1 MKNKTITLRCTLQI
15 ICMFIILQMFDFNSF
30 AQNDTLFI
38 HISETVDF
46 YPLND
51 IDSLTFYQ
59 GTQATEDS
67 ILLWSG
73 PFILSKY
80 QVTAIDSLSF
90 NNFPTIHQPLIA
102 YCDGVPFYTDIRDHA
117 VYRTVKIG
125 AQCWLKENLRYL
137 PAIYQ
142 SSSVSTSEPRYYVY
156 DYSGNSVMDAQS
168 SLNYQ
173 LYGVLY
179 NWKAANQ
186 VCPKGWR
193 LPANDDWDSLK
204 FYLIENQ
211 YNFDDSSTDNK
222 IAKALSGSKP
232 ELQNG
237 LWTNSLIPGTPGDFA
252 FELKRNLSGFSV
264 LPAGHLNSTQ
274 FSNINAKTY
283 FWSKTDSSDFFNF
296 SRYISYDDIA
306 LNSEIMPKESGLSV
320 RCISERL
327 QVFTD
332 SVSDLRHNKAT
343 LNGRVI
349 VGPEPIIQK
358 GFYWK
363 KLSENVWHLEMLP
376 NDNLNFELLNLDTGT
391 TYQYVA
397 YVISLNE
404 TLFGDTLS
412 FTTYSYPI
420 CPGMPTF
427 TDSRDNEVY
436 KTVLI
441 GSQCW
446 MKENLRYLPIISS
459 VNNNSSIPL
468 YYVYGYT
475 GTDLMEAKLQPNY
488 STFGVLY
495 NRKAALNGTANS
507 SNVPSGLK
515 GICPQ
520 GWHVPSQNEYL
531 ILASIYGGWM
541 QAGAAMKDT
550 YLWSDPSYSTNNSH
564 FSALPGGKIN
574 FSTFSNLLN
583 SGSFWTSTSLSA
595 NYDFIVYNLNTSNP
609 AIVYTYESSFSG
621 SFSLRCL
628 RNELIMS
635 IDSVINITNN
645 SAKIYGM
652 ITPGYDSTYSR
663 GIAWKLANDT
673 TWNYHTVGTMSFN
686 ATLIHLNSNSTYKVC
701 CFVNDVTG
709 YKYGDTTTFI
719 TAHLLP
725 SPKIPYV
732 YFVNHNSAII
742 KSSVIPGTISSFYY
756 WFRYKDVDSL
766 NWNYSYHVGYQN
778 MDSLHNLVTNH
789 SYSLQLMLVCGTDT
803 IYSPIQHFV
812 TTKTTPCPGLQ
823 TYTDPRD
830 GNLYNTVFI
839 NNTCWLKENLRYLP
853 SVVPSSTISNS
864 VPYYY
869 VYNYNDTNVVNAKN
883 TLEYQTTGVLYNWS
897 AAMNGE
903 QSYNGVPSINQGICP
918 PGWQFPSLSEWSK
931 LHNFLIQDTT
941 YTTPHC
947 GYNSVAKA
955 LSGSAPISQGGLWA
969 DINSNCAA
977 GDTTFYYKRNL
988 TGMTF
993 LPGGFLNY
1001 NSFVSYNYV
1010 SLFWSS
1016 SYASQSYANGCQ
1028 LSYSDPYFFSS
1039 MVTMDSKTGMSV
1051 RCVKQV
1057 VTIING
1063 IKVSNIFMDKA
1074 TINGQIIPGNDSILT
1089 KGIKIKSLNDSIWN
1103 TIYLIN
1109 DSISEIINGL
1119 DTGMT
1124 YEYFIFAFTNND
1136 STYSSIF
1143 QFQTLGFKPCNGF
1156 PTIIDP
1162 RDNTIYNTL
1171 QVGKRCWIRENLRYL
1186 PIVHHPDSISS
1197 QESRYYVYGFY
1208 QNSVDSAR
1216 IDSLYIKFGTLYNY
1230 KSIKNACP
1238 NGWHLPQ
1245 NNEWDTLKNQL
1256 IKLGYN
1262 YNQQFTGNKIAK
1274 SLSGSNSIS
1283 NGGMWAN
1290 SQNIGAPGN
1299 TDYPNLRNTTFFNF
1313 LPSGYYID
1321 NYFRG
1326 KDSVSGYW
1334 IGNIPTDSNY
1344 KAINLYYDCDSIK
1357 RITTTP
1363 QSGWYARCVKDIN
1376 TNIIINV
1383 ANIDYNY
1390 IMIVPSIIP
1399 GDDNLLSYSVKT
1411 KPTSS
1416 DSWQIVQSYNVIQ
1429 DYIFVTSLQP
1439 GASYQMLIEIRTDLD
1454 TLNTDTLNFATPPL
1468 LPSFSNILF
1477 SNKEINSIKIN
1488 ATINP
1493 GSSAVIDKGLQY
1505 KSIDSLNWIT
1515 ISSNTDSINIE
1526 LNGLM
1531 QKQKYK
1537 LRFFVHNVDSFF
1549 YSSDTLFS
1557 TLWNTPCPNLPT
1569 FYDLRDSNLY
1579 RTIQIGNQCW
1589 MRDNLRYLPEVFFGN
1604 SNSSDSARFYVTEY
1618 DGSSVIVAKNSINYS
1633 LYGVLYNGIA
1643 AVNGYIS
1650 DTFVP
1655 IANQG
1660 ICPNGWH
1667 LPSKAEYDTLYKYLK
1682 DNGYACSGLT
1692 TDNQIVKSLV
1702 SSQPQSI
1709 GGLWLNSSSILAP
1722 GNVKYQEI
1730 RNNSGFSLLPCGTK
1744 NDYGFLSIGYLGSL
1758 WTSSIHVVGGNYGY
1772 YTINSNSATPIYNS
1786 MNPKGTCNVRC
1797 IKN

>member
-1 MKNKTITLRCTLQI
+1 MKNKTITFCCTIQI
-15 ICMFIILQMFDFNSF
+15 ICMFILMQIFDIDSF

-51 IDSLTFYQ
+51 IDSLTFHQ
-59 GTQATEDS
+59 GTQTSEDS

-80 QVTAIDSLSF
+80 QVNTIDSFSF
-90 NNFPTIHQPLIA
+90 NNFPTIYQPLIA
-102 YCDGVPFYTDIRDHA
+102 YCDGVPFYTDIRDHV

-125 AQCWLKENLRYL
+125 GQCWLRENLRYL

-142 SSSVSTSEPRYYVY
+142 SNSISTSEPRFYVY
-156 DYSGNSVMDAQS
+156 GYLGNSIMDAQS

-179 NWKAANQ
+179 NWNAANQ

-193 LPANDDWDSLK
+193 LPTNDDWDSLK

-232 ELQNG
+232 QQQNG
-237 LWTNSLIPGTPGDFA
+237 LWTNSLIPGSPGDFA
-252 FELKRNLSGFSV
+252 FELKRNLSGFSI
-264 LPAGHLNSTQ
+264 LPAGYLNSTQ
-274 FSNINAKTY
+274 FSNINTKTY
-283 FWSKTDSSDFFNF
+283 FWCYADSSDSFNF

-306 LNSEIMPKESGLSV
+306 LNSEIMPKESALSV
-320 RCISERL
+320 RCISEKL
-327 QVFTD
+327 KVFTD
-332 SVSDLRHNKAT
+332 SVTDVRHNKAT

-363 KLSENVWHLEMLP
+363 KISENVWHLEMLP
-376 NDNLNFELLNLDTGT
+376 NDHLNFELLNLDTGS
-391 TYQYVA
+391 TYQYTA
-397 YVISLNE
+397 YVISIND
-404 TLFGDTLS
+404 TLVGDTLS

-427 TDSRDNEVY
+427 IDSRDNEVY

-446 MKENLRYLPIISS
+446 MKENLRYLPSISD
-459 VNNNSSIPL
+459 VNYTQNVPL

-475 GTDLMEAKLQPNY
+475 GTDLMEAKLQSNY
-488 STFGVLY
+488 STYGVLY

-507 SNVPSGLK
+507 STVPSGLK

-541 QAGAAMKDT
+541 QAGAAMKAT
-550 YLWSDPSYSTNNSH
+550 YLWSDPSYSTNSSH

-574 FSTFSNLLN
+574 FSTFSNILN
-583 SGSFWTSTSLSA
+583 SGSFWTTTSLSA

-609 AIVYTYESSFSG
+609 AIVYTYESSISG

-652 ITPGYDSTYSR
+652 ITPGYDSTYSK
-663 GIAWKLANDT
+663 GIAWKLVNDT
-673 TWNYHTVGTMSFN
+673 IWNYHTVGTMSFN
-686 ATLIHLNSNSTYKVC
+686 ATLIHLNPNSSYQVC

-742 KSSVIPGTISSFYY
+742 KSSVIPGTNSSFYY

-778 MDSLHNLVTNH
+778 LDSLHNLVTNH
-789 SYSLQLMLVCGTDT
+789 SYKLQLVLVCGNDT

-830 GNLYNTVFI
+830 GNVYNTVLI

-869 VYNYNDTNVVNAKN
+869 VYNFNDTNVVNAKN

-897 AAMNGE
+897 ATMNGE
-903 QSYNGVPSINQGICP
+903 QSYNQTPSIVQGVCP

-931 LHNFLIQDTT
+931 LHNFLVQDTT

-955 LSGSAPISQGGLWA
+955 LCGSAPISQGGLWA

-1001 NSFVSYNYV
+1001 NSFISYNYV

-1039 MVTMDSKTGMSV
+1039 MVTMDSKAGMSV

-1057 VTIING
+1057 VPII
-1063 IKVSNIFMDKA
+1063 KDVHVSNIFIDKA
-1074 TINGQIIPGNDSILT
+1074 TINGQIIPGTDNVVT
-1089 KGIKIKSLNDSIWN
+1089 KGIKIKTLNDTIWN
-1103 TIYLIN
+1103 TVYVVNDTIHEITQGLDTATVFEYFIFACTLSDTINSAIYLFQTLGLKSCPEAPFIIDSRDN
-1109 DSISEIINGL
+1109 SVYNTVKIGNQCWTRENNRYLPQVFHPDSISEI
-1119 DTGMT
+1119 
-1124 YEYFIFAFTNND
+1124 EA
-1136 STYSSIF
+1136 
-1143 QFQTLGFKPCNGF
+1143 
-1156 PTIIDP
+1156 
-1162 RDNTIYNTL
+1162 
-1171 QVGKRCWIRENLRYL
+1171 
-1186 PIVHHPDSISS
+1186 
-1197 QESRYYVYGFY
+1197 RYYVYDFY
-1208 QNSVDSAR
+1208 SNHVDSAK
-1216 IDSLYIKFGTLYNY
+1216 IDSSYLSFGALYNY
-1230 KSIKNACP
+1230 KALSNACP
-1238 NGWHLPQ
+1238 NGWHIPKI
-1245 NNEWDTLKNQL
+1245 NEWDTLKKNL
-1256 IKLGYN
+1256 ILNGYN
-1262 YNQQFTGNKIAK
+1262 YTQQLVGNKVAK
-1274 SLSGSNSIS
+1274 ALSGSNPNSL
-1283 NGGMWAN
+1283 GGYWTN
-1290 SQNIGAPGN
+1290 SQNVGAPGN
-1299 TDYPNLRNTTFFNF
+1299 IDFPEYRNVSNINF
-1313 LPSGYYID
+1313 QPSGYYQD

-1334 IGNIPTDSNY
+1334 IEKSHIDSSCKTANLYFDTDSLNTISTNPEN
-1344 KAINLYYDCDSIK
+1344 A
-1357 RITTTP
+1357 
-1363 QSGWYARCVKDIN
+1363 WYARCVKNIN
-1376 TNIIINV
+1376 TDIVIN
-1383 ANIDYNY
+1383 
-1390 IMIVPSIIP
+1390 
-1399 GDDNLLSYSVKT
+1399 
-1411 KPTSS
+1411 
-1416 DSWQIVQSYNVIQ
+1416 IVQVTTNVIQ
-1429 DYIFVTSLQP
+1429 FHTTIVRGNDYLYNYTVKIKPITVSEWTTNLFFDLSQYSYYYMNLNP
-1439 GASYQMLIEIRTDLD
+1439 GITYQMLVEIRTDRD
-1454 TLNTDTLNFATPPL
+1454 TMNTDTISFSTLPL
-1468 LPSFSNILF
+1468 PPSFADIIF
-1477 SNKEINSIKIN
+1477 SNKEINSIKVN

-1515 ISSNTDSINIE
+1515 VSTLTNSINIE
-1526 LNGLM
+1526 LNGLE
-1531 QKQKYK
+1531 QKRKYN
-1537 LRFFVHNVDSFF
+1537 LRFFVHNVDSIS
-1549 YSSDTLFS
+1549 YSADTVFS
-1557 TLWNTPCPNLPT
+1557 TLWNSPCPNLPA
-1569 FYDLRDSNLY
+1569 FYDFRDSNLY

-1589 MRDNLRYLPEVFFGN
+1589 MRENLRYLPEVNLRN
-1604 SNSSDSARFYVTEY
+1604 SNSSDSARFYVSEY
-1618 DGSSVIVAKNSINYS
+1618 NGTSVIDAKNSINYS

-1667 LPSKAEYDTLYKYLK
+1667 LPSKTEYDTLYQYLK
-1682 DNGYACSGLT
+1682 VNGYACSGLT

-1709 GGLWLNSSSILAP
+1709 GGLWLNSSSIIAP

-1758 WTSSIHVVGGNYGY
+1758 WTRNIHIGNNYGY
-1772 YTINSNSATPIYNS
+1772 YTINSNSATPSYNS